1 MKQMSTKHT
10 PGPWIV
16 ARDPEAD
23 CDHRKPLTVR
33 EEYIEDSPHKYRVAE
48 VYAWGSM
55 VERDANAKLIA
66 ASPVMYDALEIV
78 LSWLTNVNTHEP
90 IQVAGAVIEALR
102 LAGADE
108 SNLDGAALAMLSGA
122 AHR

>member
-1 MKQMSTKHT
+1 MKAM
-10 PGPWIV
+10 
-16 ARDPEAD
+16 
-23 CDHRKPLTVR
+23 
-33 EEYIEDSPHKYRVAE
+33 
-48 VYAWGSM
+48 
-55 VERDANAKLIA
+55 NAKWHLGTHHNKPAVFDDFGAVVLRPGFVDEFTMEDAEAVMQLASA
-66 ASPVMYDALEIV
+66 APTMYDALEVV

-90 IQVAGAVIEALR
+90 FHVAAKVIEALR